1 VKRAGLLSLTF
12 IAVLVCGVIIA
23 GCSRTSTS
31 QPSKLA
37 TPRTQAGQ
45 PTTQAPQPKD
55 MAAEPAVKI
64 EAYYPVNAGHQ
75 FIIDYLKGIEKKY
88 PGQVK
93 LEVYDT
99 QSPEGRKKWSST
111 GLSCSGVF
119 VNGSTHHE
127 ITRNG
132 KTETV
137 DFLKRMDDFWTRDDF
152 EAVVKQLLEKAK
164 TEK

>member
-1 VKRAGLLSLTF
+1 VKRVGLLSLTL

-23 GCSRTSTS
+23 GCSRTSPGAKTTPPPT
-31 QPSKLA
+31 QTGQA
-37 TPRTQAGQ
+37 TTLPTKPTDTAGQ
-45 PTTQAPQPKD
+45 
-55 MAAEPAVKI
+55 PAVKI

-75 FIIDYLKGIEKKY
+75 FIIDYLKEIEKKY

-93 LEVYDT
+93 LDVYDT
-99 QSPEGRKKWSST
+99 QTPEGRKKWSAT

-127 ITRNG
+127 ITKNG
-132 KTETV
+132 KTEAV
-137 DFLKRMDDFWTRDDF
+137 DFLKRMDDFWTREDF
-152 EAVVKQLLEKAK
+152 ETVVKQLLEKAK

>member
-1 VKRAGLLSLTF
+1 VKRAGLLPLTF

-23 GCSRTSTS
+23 GCSRTVVS
-31 QPSKLA
+31 QPAK
-37 TPRTQAGQ
+37 PK
-45 PTTQAPQPKD
+45 PEQPKPSAEGPKAT
-55 MAAEPAVKI
+55 AAEPAVKI

-137 DFLKRMDDFWTRDDF
+137 DFLKRMDDFWTREDF